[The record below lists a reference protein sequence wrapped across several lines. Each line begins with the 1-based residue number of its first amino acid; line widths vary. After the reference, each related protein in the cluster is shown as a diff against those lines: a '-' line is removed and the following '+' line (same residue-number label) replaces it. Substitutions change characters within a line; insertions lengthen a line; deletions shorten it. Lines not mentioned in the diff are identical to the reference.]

1 MYSLRIEASALASR
15 WKLWAMAPSP
25 TQPGGDHLEGDG
37 PAEADV
43 VGEVDDAH
51 APAPDHALDLVALVD
66 DERGRVV
73 AGEGAAVGAGD
84 ARGDGGLAARD
95 ADPGSDRSGPCVQP
109 GRRVLRPDG
118 RRRLK
123 MIFFGHRLDA
133 RGYPPRLSRRNAPSP
148 FTLSP
153 PVFCPDRA
161 ARRSGCRPVPFHDTV
176 QASSMASFQSKL
188 ARLPAMPGPLPPP
201 LTLAGTQPRPAPAPA
216 GERPSLDELRGPD
229 RPDHRPRRAPAP
241 RSEPS
246 QGELPFLVE
255 HTDRGVLYVRR
266 ERAVPAARVGRVP
279 ARGRAGRGRRP
290 ARAARA
296 RPVALGVRFGQALY
310 LDTET
315 TGLAGGTG
323 TVPFL
328 VGLSWYDAAAGVFVL
343 EQTLLRR
350 LGEEGPILDLVARR
364 IEAASMLVTFNGKAF
379 DMPLL
384 RTRFVMNRLAAPR
397 EPPHLDLVHVARR
410 IHRTRLRS
418 RTLVAVEAEVLG
430 RGRVDDVSGGDIVAT
445 YMHFLRTGDDAALLG
460 VVEHNAADV
469 LAMVALV
476 GLYGERLDATYTP
489 EHDVGAPPPGLDG
502 TDLAGMA
509 RTLQRADALDLAAD
523 LAEAAVARGGGSEA
537 LRARGDIAK
546 ARGDKARALSDYE
559 ALAQE
564 VDDPGVRLALCKLYE
579 HHVRAFAAA
588 LALLDKGTG
597 ETGEA
602 AARRKSRLTRKL
614 ARAGGAG

>member
-1 MYSLRIEASALASR
+1 
-15 WKLWAMAPSP
+15 
-25 TQPGGDHLEGDG
+25 
-37 PAEADV
+37 
-43 VGEVDDAH
+43 
-51 APAPDHALDLVALVD
+51 
-66 DERGRVV
+66 
-73 AGEGAAVGAGD
+73 
-84 ARGDGGLAARD
+84 
-95 ADPGSDRSGPCVQP
+95 
-109 GRRVLRPDG
+109 
-118 RRRLK
+118 
-123 MIFFGHRLDA
+123 
-133 RGYPPRLSRRNAPSP
+133 
-148 FTLSP
+148 
-153 PVFCPDRA
+153 
-161 ARRSGCRPVPFHDTV
+161 
-176 QASSMASFQSKL
+176 MASFQSKL
-188 ARLPAMPGPLPPP
+188 ARLPAMPGPLPP
-201 LTLAGTQPRPAPAPA
+201 LGTVTGTQARPAPPA
-216 GERPSLDELRGPD
+216 GDRPSLDELRDRIARIIARGP
-229 RPDHRPRRAPAP
+229 APAP

-279 ARGRAGRGRRP
+279 LVGARDAD
-290 ARAARA
+290 AALL
-296 RPVALGVRFGQALY
+296 ALLALDPSISRCDPRQALY

-343 EQTLLRR
+343 EQALLRR

-418 RTLVAVEAEVLG
+418 RTLVAVEAEILG

-489 EHDVGAPPPGLDG
+489 DHDVGAPPPGLDG
-502 TDLAGMA
+502 TDLAGIA
-509 RTLQRADALDLAAD
+509 RTLHRADALDLAAD
-523 LAEAAVARGGGSEA
+523 MAEAAVARGGGNEA

-559 ALAQE
+559 TLAQE

-602 AARRKSRLTRKL
+602 AARRRSRLTRKL
-614 ARAGGAG
+614 ARAGGAE